1 MLEVNSEL
9 AALVRSLWLVIKL
22 CDCTNY
28 LQKWSQTN
36 TGILQ
41 LCPNV
46 VHVELRGSELCEFDA
61 LLSVLKEKS
70 LVLFSISSWYLPH
83 RKSDQI
89 FRFSKIFDVMKNW
102 PTLRSIHVESFLEDA
117 DHPSLDIYRTC
128 SNLREISITGMSTSP
143 ITLKSLREMCSSGIT
158 KLSIWADP
166 NVTQAL
172 CKCLHTWSA
181 TLTHFRVELFNM
193 RYCSVLRLSLME
205 AISILTELRVME
217 LNASVGEALDYGF
230 ISNLPRLEQLYS
242 FHYDTK
248 YEEFIQKLSALVA
261 DLTKIPSLT
270 YLGGSNYFINI
281 IQALSQFHNICCR
294 REIQIG
300 PRLCEVF
307 L

>member
-1 MLEVNSEL
+1 
-9 AALVRSLWLVIKL
+9 
-22 CDCTNY
+22 
-28 LQKWSQTN
+28 
-36 TGILQ
+36 
-41 LCPNV
+41 
-46 VHVELRGSELCEFDA
+46 
-61 LLSVLKEKS
+61 
-70 LVLFSISSWYLPH
+70 
-83 RKSDQI
+83 
-89 FRFSKIFDVMKNW
+89 MKNW
-102 PTLRSIHVESFLEDA
+102 PTLRSIQVESFLEDA
-117 DHPSLDIYRTC
+117 NHPSLDIYRTC
-128 SNLREISITGMSTSP
+128 TNLREISITGMSIRP
-143 ITLKSLREMCSSGIT
+143 ITLKSLRVMCSSGIT
-158 KLSIWADP
+158 KLSIRADP

-181 TLTHFRVELFNM
+181 TLTHFTVKLFNM

-242 FHYDTK
+242 FHHNTK

-261 DLTKIPSLT
+261 DLTKFPSLT
-270 YLGGSNYFINI
+270 YLGGSNYFIDI
-281 IQALSQFHNICCR
+281 IQALPQFQNIRCR